1 MEDLLF
7 INACVRGP
15 RSRTL
20 PLARRF
26 LEMWQQKH
34 PEAVITERD
43 LCRDR
48 LLPQY
53 PEVLEERDTLWSAGK
68 LDDPIFAPAIQFAA
82 AGRIVIAA
90 PFWDLSF
97 PAILKIYL
105 ERISVTNI
113 TFGYDDLG
121 RSVGLCRAEKLLFI
135 TTRGG
140 DFSIP
145 EISWMEMGPVSW
157 RPCAP
162 CTAFPP
168 SSVSPPRGWTTSA
181 TTKRPSWPK
190 LSSRQRNWLR
200 PSDYRSA

>member
-7 INACVRGP
+7 INACVRGQK
-15 RSRTL
+15 SRTL
-20 PLARRF
+20 QLARRF
-26 LEMWQQKH
+26 LGAWQHAH

-48 LLPQY
+48 LSPQS
-53 PEVLEERDTLWSAGK
+53 PEVLEERDALWSAGK
-68 LDDPIFAPAIQFAA
+68 LDDPLFQPARQFAA

-113 TFGYDDLG
+113 TFGYDDLS
-121 RSVGLCRAEKLLFI
+121 RSVGLCIADKLLLI

-145 EISWMEMGPVSW
+145 EISWMEMGA
-157 RPCAP
+157 RQLEALCAMYGIP
-162 CTAFPP
+162 SFQCLTAQGLDDI
-168 SSVSPPRGWTTSA
+168 RNDKEA
-181 TTKRPSWPK
+181 ILAQAMDQAEK
-190 LSSRQRNWLR
+190 L
-200 PSDYRSA
+200 AETF

>member
-7 INACVRGP
+7 INACVRGQK
-15 RSRTL
+15 SRTL
-20 PLARRF
+20 QLARRF
-26 LEMWQQKH
+26 LGAWQHAH

-48 LLPQY
+48 LSPQY
-53 PEVLEERDTLWSAGK
+53 PEVLEERDALWSAGK
-68 LDDPIFAPAIQFAA
+68 LDDPLFQPARQFAA

-121 RSVGLCRAEKLLFI
+121 RSVGLCKADKLLLI

-145 EISWMEMGPVSW
+145 EISWMEMGA
-157 RPCAP
+157 RQLEALCAMYGISSFQ
-162 CTAFPP
+162 CLTAQGLDDI
-168 SSVSPPRGWTTSA
+168 RNDKTAIMAQAIGQA
-181 TTKRPSWPK
+181 EK
-190 LSSRQRNWLR
+190 L
-200 PSDYRSA
+200 AETF

>member
-1 MEDLLF
+1 MEGLLF

-20 PLARRF
+20 QLARRF

-53 PEVLEERDTLWSAGK
+53 PEVLEERDALWSAGK
-68 LDDPIFAPAIQFAA
+68 LDDPIFAPARQFAA

-145 EISWMEMGPVSW
+145 EISWMEMGA
-157 RPCAP
+157 RQLEALCAMYGIP
-162 CTAFPP
+162 SFQCLTAQGLDDI
-168 SSVSPPRGWTTSA
+168 RNDKTA
-181 TTKRPSWPK
+181 IMAQAIEQAEK
-190 LSSRQRNWLR
+190 L
-200 PSDYRSA
+200 AETF

>member
-7 INACVRGP
+7 INACVRGQK
-15 RSRTL
+15 SRTL
-20 PLARRF
+20 QLARRV
-26 LEMWQQKH
+26 LGAWQHAH

-48 LLPQY
+48 LSPQY
-53 PEVLEERDTLWSAGK
+53 PEVLEERDALWSAGK
-68 LDDPIFAPAIQFAA
+68 LDDPLFQPARQFAA

-121 RSVGLCRAEKLLFI
+121 RSVGLCKADKLLLI

-145 EISWMEMGPVSW
+145 EISWMEMGA
-157 RPCAP
+157 RQLEALCAMYGIP
-162 CTAFPP
+162 SFQCLTAQGLDDI
-168 SSVSPPRGWTTSA
+168 RNDKEA
-181 TTKRPSWPK
+181 ILAQAMDQAEK
-190 LSSRQRNWLR
+190 L
-200 PSDYRSA
+200 AETF

>member
-7 INACVRGP
+7 INACVRGQK
-15 RSRTL
+15 SRTL
-20 PLARRF
+20 QLARRF
-26 LEMWQQKH
+26 LGAWQHAH

-48 LLPQY
+48 LSPQY
-53 PEVLEERDTLWSAGK
+53 PEVLEERDTLWSTGK
-68 LDDPIFAPAIQFAA
+68 LDDPLFQPARQFAA
-82 AGRIVIAA
+82 ASRIVIAA

-121 RSVGLCRAEKLLFI
+121 RSVGLCKADKLLLI

-145 EISWMEMGPVSW
+145 EISWMEMGA
-157 RPCAP
+157 RQLEAL
-162 CTAFPP
+162 CTMYGIPSFQCLTAQGLDDIRNDKEAILAQAMDQAEKLAEAF
-168 SSVSPPRGWTTSA
+168 
-181 TTKRPSWPK
+181 
-190 LSSRQRNWLR
+190 
-200 PSDYRSA
+200 

>member
-7 INACVRGP
+7 INACVRGQK
-15 RSRTL
+15 SRTL
-20 PLARRF
+20 QLARRF
-26 LEMWQQKH
+26 LGAWQHAH

-48 LLPQY
+48 LSPQY
-53 PEVLEERDTLWSAGK
+53 PEVLEERDALWSAGK
-68 LDDPIFAPAIQFAA
+68 LDDPLFQPARQFAA

-121 RSVGLCRAEKLLFI
+121 RSVGLCKADKLLLI

-145 EISWMEMGPVSW
+145 EISWMEMGA
-157 RPCAP
+157 RQLEALCAMYGISSFQ
-162 CTAFPP
+162 CLTAQGLDDI
-168 SSVSPPRGWTTSA
+168 RNDKEA
-181 TTKRPSWPK
+181 ILAQAMDQAEK
-190 LSSRQRNWLR
+190 L
-200 PSDYRSA
+200 AETF

>member
-7 INACVRGP
+7 INACVRGQK
-15 RSRTL
+15 SRTL
-20 PLARRF
+20 QLARRF
-26 LEMWQQKH
+26 LGAWQHAH

-43 LCRDR
+43 LCLDR
-48 LLPQY
+48 LSPQY
-53 PEVLEERDTLWSAGK
+53 PEVLEERDALWSAGK
-68 LDDPIFAPAIQFAA
+68 LDDPLFQPARQFAA

-121 RSVGLCRAEKLLFI
+121 RSVGLCKADKLLLI

-145 EISWMEMGPVSW
+145 EISWMEMGA
-157 RPCAP
+157 RQLEALCAMYGIP
-162 CTAFPP
+162 SFQCLTAQGLDDI
-168 SSVSPPRGWTTSA
+168 RNDKEA
-181 TTKRPSWPK
+181 ILAQAMDQAEK
-190 LSSRQRNWLR
+190 L
-200 PSDYRSA
+200 AETF

>member
-7 INACVRGP
+7 INACVRGQK
-15 RSRTL
+15 SRTL
-20 PLARRF
+20 QLARRF
-26 LEMWQQKH
+26 LGAWQHAH

-48 LLPQY
+48 LSPQY
-53 PEVLEERDTLWSAGK
+53 PEVLEERDALWSAGK
-68 LDDPIFAPAIQFAA
+68 LDDPLFQPARQFAA

-121 RSVGLCRAEKLLFI
+121 RSVGLCKADKLLLI

-145 EISWMEMGPVSW
+145 EISWMEMGA
-157 RPCAP
+157 RQLEALCAMYGISSFQ
-162 CTAFPP
+162 CLTAQGLDDI
-168 SSVSPPRGWTTSA
+168 RNDKEA
-181 TTKRPSWPK
+181 ILAQAMDQAEK
-190 LSSRQRNWLR
+190 LAE
-200 PSDYRSA
+200 PF

>member
-7 INACVRGP
+7 INACVRGQK
-15 RSRTL
+15 SRTL
-20 PLARRF
+20 QLARRF
-26 LEMWQQKH
+26 LGAWQHAH

-48 LLPQY
+48 LSPQY
-53 PEVLEERDTLWSAGK
+53 PEVLEERDALWSAGK
-68 LDDPIFAPAIQFAA
+68 LDDPLFQPARQFAA

-113 TFGYDDLG
+113 TFGYDDLS
-121 RSVGLCRAEKLLFI
+121 RSVGLCIADKLLLI

-145 EISWMEMGPVSW
+145 EISWMEMGARQLEALCSMYGIPSFQ
-157 RPCAP
+157 CL
-162 CTAFPP
+162 TAQGLDDI
-168 SSVSPPRGWTTSA
+168 RNDKEA
-181 TTKRPSWPK
+181 ILAQAMDQAEK
-190 LSSRQRNWLR
+190 L
-200 PSDYRSA
+200 AETF

>member
-7 INACVRGP
+7 INACVRGQK
-15 RSRTL
+15 SRTL
-20 PLARRF
+20 QLARRF
-26 LEMWQQKH
+26 LGAWQHAH

-43 LCRDR
+43 PCRDR
-48 LLPQY
+48 LSPQY
-53 PEVLEERDTLWSAGK
+53 PEVLEERDALWSAGK
-68 LDDPIFAPAIQFAA
+68 LDDPLFQPARQFAA

-121 RSVGLCRAEKLLFI
+121 RSVGLCKADKLLLI

-145 EISWMEMGPVSW
+145 EISWMEMGA
-157 RPCAP
+157 RQLEALCAMYGIP
-162 CTAFPP
+162 SFQCLTAQGLDDI
-168 SSVSPPRGWTTSA
+168 RNDKEA
-181 TTKRPSWPK
+181 ILAQAMDQAEK
-190 LSSRQRNWLR
+190 L
-200 PSDYRSA
+200 AETF

>member
-7 INACVRGP
+7 INACVRGQK
-15 RSRTL
+15 SRTL
-20 PLARRF
+20 QLARRF
-26 LEMWQQKH
+26 LGAWQHAH

-53 PEVLEERDTLWSAGK
+53 PEVLEERDALWSAGK

-121 RSVGLCRAEKLLFI
+121 RSVGLCKADKLLLI

-145 EISWMEMGPVSW
+145 EISWMEMGA
-157 RPCAP
+157 RQLEALCAMYGISSFQ
-162 CTAFPP
+162 CLTAQGLDDI
-168 SSVSPPRGWTTSA
+168 RNDKEA
-181 TTKRPSWPK
+181 ILAQAMDQAEK
-190 LSSRQRNWLR
+190 L
-200 PSDYRSA
+200 AETF

>member
-7 INACVRGP
+7 INACVRGQK
-15 RSRTL
+15 SRTL
-20 PLARRF
+20 QLARRF
-26 LEMWQQKH
+26 LGAWQHAH

-48 LLPQY
+48 LSPQY
-53 PEVLEERDTLWSAGK
+53 PEVLEERDALWSAGK
-68 LDDPIFAPAIQFAA
+68 LDDPLFQPARQFAA

-121 RSVGLCRAEKLLFI
+121 RSVGLCKADKLLLI

-145 EISWMEMGPVSW
+145 EISWMEMGA
-157 RPCAP
+157 RQLEALCAMYGIP
-162 CTAFPP
+162 SFQCLTAQGLDDI
-168 SSVSPPRGWTTSA
+168 RNDKTA
-181 TTKRPSWPK
+181 IMAQAIEQAEK
-190 LSSRQRNWLR
+190 L
-200 PSDYRSA
+200 AETF

>member
-7 INACVRGP
+7 INACVRGQK
-15 RSRTL
+15 SRTL
-20 PLARRF
+20 QLARRF
-26 LEMWQQKH
+26 LEAWQHAH

-48 LLPQY
+48 LSPQY
-53 PEVLEERDTLWSAGK
+53 PEVLEERDALWSAGK
-68 LDDPIFAPAIQFAA
+68 LDDPLFQPARQFAA

-121 RSVGLCRAEKLLFI
+121 RSVGLCKADKLLLI

-145 EISWMEMGPVSW
+145 EISWMEMGA
-157 RPCAP
+157 RQLEALCAMYGISSFQ
-162 CTAFPP
+162 CLTAQGLDDI
-168 SSVSPPRGWTTSA
+168 RNDKEA
-181 TTKRPSWPK
+181 ILAQAMDQAEK
-190 LSSRQRNWLR
+190 L
-200 PSDYRSA
+200 AETF

>member
-7 INACVRGP
+7 INACVRGQK
-15 RSRTL
+15 SRTL
-20 PLARRF
+20 QLARRF
-26 LEMWQQKH
+26 LEAWQHAH
-34 PEAVITERD
+34 PKAVITERD

-48 LLPQY
+48 LSPQY
-53 PEVLEERDTLWSAGK
+53 PEVLEERDALWSAGK
-68 LDDPIFAPAIQFAA
+68 LDDPLFQPARQFAA

-121 RSVGLCRAEKLLFI
+121 RSVGLCKADKLLLI

-145 EISWMEMGPVSW
+145 EISWMEMGA
-157 RPCAP
+157 RQLEALCAMYGIP
-162 CTAFPP
+162 SFQCLTAQGLDDI
-168 SSVSPPRGWTTSA
+168 RNDKEA
-181 TTKRPSWPK
+181 ILAQAMDQAEK
-190 LSSRQRNWLR
+190 L
-200 PSDYRSA
+200 AETF

>member
-7 INACVRGP
+7 INACVRGQK
-15 RSRTL
+15 SRTL
-20 PLARRF
+20 QLARRF
-26 LEMWQQKH
+26 LGAWQHAH
-34 PEAVITERD
+34 PEAVITELD

-48 LLPQY
+48 LSPQY
-53 PEVLEERDTLWSAGK
+53 PEVLEERDALWSAGK
-68 LDDPIFAPAIQFAA
+68 LDDPLFQPARQFAA

-121 RSVGLCRAEKLLFI
+121 RSVGLCKADKLLLI

-145 EISWMEMGPVSW
+145 EISWMEMGA
-157 RPCAP
+157 RQLEALCAMYGISSFQ
-162 CTAFPP
+162 CLTAQGLDDI
-168 SSVSPPRGWTTSA
+168 RNDKEA
-181 TTKRPSWPK
+181 ILAQAMDQAEK
-190 LSSRQRNWLR
+190 L
-200 PSDYRSA
+200 AETF

>member
-7 INACVRGP
+7 INACVRGQK
-15 RSRTL
+15 SRTL
-20 PLARRF
+20 QLARRF
-26 LEMWQQKH
+26 LGAWQHAH
-34 PEAVITERD
+34 PEAVITELD

-48 LLPQY
+48 LSPQY
-53 PEVLEERDTLWSAGK
+53 PEVLEERDALWSAGK
-68 LDDPIFAPAIQFAA
+68 LDDPLFQPARQFAA

-121 RSVGLCRAEKLLFI
+121 RSVGLCKADKLLLI

-145 EISWMEMGPVSW
+145 EISWMEMGA
-157 RPCAP
+157 RQLEALCAMYGIP
-162 CTAFPP
+162 SFQCLTAQGLDDIRNDKEAIL
-168 SSVSPPRGWTTSA
+168 SQA
-181 TTKRPSWPK
+181 MDQAEK
-190 LSSRQRNWLR
+190 L
-200 PSDYRSA
+200 AETF

>member
-1 MEDLLF
+1 MSELLF
-7 INACVRGP
+7 VNACVRGE

-20 PLARRF
+20 TLARHF
-26 LEMWQQKH
+26 LAAYTQKH
-34 PEAVITERD
+34 LEVTVTERN
-43 LCRDR
+43 LMTDR
-48 LLPQY
+48 LEPQY

-68 LDDPIFAPAIQFAA
+68 LDDPVFAPARQFAA

-145 EISWMEMGPVSW
+145 EISWMEMGA
-157 RPCAP
+157 RQLEALCAMYGIP
-162 CTAFPP
+162 SFQCLTAQ
-168 SSVSPPRGWTTSA
+168 G
-181 TTKRPSWPK
+181 
-190 LSSRQRNWLR
+190 LDDIRN
-200 PSDYRSA
+200 DKTAIMAQAIEQAEKMAETF

>member
-1 MEDLLF
+1 MEGLLF

-20 PLARRF
+20 QLARRF

-68 LDDPIFAPAIQFAA
+68 LDDPIFAPARQFAA

-145 EISWMEMGPVSW
+145 EISWMEMGA
-157 RPCAP
+157 RQLEAL
-162 CTAFPP
+162 CTMYGIP
-168 SSVSPPRGWTTSA
+168 SFQCLTAQGLDDIRNDKTA
-181 TTKRPSWPK
+181 IMAQAIEQAEK
-190 LSSRQRNWLR
+190 L
-200 PSDYRSA
+200 AETF

>member
-20 PLARRF
+20 QLVRRF

-145 EISWMEMGPVSW
+145 EISWMEMGARQLEALCVMYGIPSFQ
-157 RPCAP
+157 CL
-162 CTAFPP
+162 TAQGLDDI
-168 SSVSPPRGWTTSA
+168 RNDKTAIMAQAIGQA
-181 TTKRPSWPK
+181 EK
-190 LSSRQRNWLR
+190 L
-200 PSDYRSA
+200 AETF

>member
-7 INACVRGP
+7 INACVRGQK
-15 RSRTL
+15 SRTL
-20 PLARRF
+20 QLARRF
-26 LEMWQQKH
+26 LGAWQHAH

-48 LLPQY
+48 LSPQY
-53 PEVLEERDTLWSAGK
+53 PEVLEERDALWSAGK
-68 LDDPIFAPAIQFAA
+68 LDDPLFQPARQFAA

-121 RSVGLCRAEKLLFI
+121 RSVGLCKADKLLLI

-145 EISWMEMGPVSW
+145 EISWMEMGA
-157 RPCAP
+157 RQLEAL
-162 CTAFPP
+162 CTMYGIP
-168 SSVSPPRGWTTSA
+168 SFQCLTAQGLDDIRNDKEA
-181 TTKRPSWPK
+181 ILAQAMDQAEK
-190 LSSRQRNWLR
+190 L
-200 PSDYRSA
+200 AETF

>member
-7 INACVRGP
+7 INACVRGQK
-15 RSRTL
+15 SRTL
-20 PLARRF
+20 QLARRF
-26 LEMWQQKH
+26 LGAWQHAH

-43 LCRDR
+43 LCQDR
-48 LLPQY
+48 LSPQY
-53 PEVLEERDTLWSAGK
+53 PEVLEERDALWSAGK
-68 LDDPIFAPAIQFAA
+68 LDDPLFQPARQFAA

-121 RSVGLCRAEKLLFI
+121 RSVGLCKANKLLLI

-145 EISWMEMGPVSW
+145 EISWMEMGA
-157 RPCAP
+157 RQLEALCAMYGIP
-162 CTAFPP
+162 SFQCLTAQGLDDI
-168 SSVSPPRGWTTSA
+168 RNDKEA
-181 TTKRPSWPK
+181 ILAQAMDQAEK
-190 LSSRQRNWLR
+190 L
-200 PSDYRSA
+200 AETF

>member
-20 PLARRF
+20 QLARRF

-34 PEAVITERD
+34 PEAVIAERD

-145 EISWMEMGPVSW
+145 EISWMEMGA
-157 RPCAP
+157 RQLEAL
-162 CTAFPP
+162 CTMYGIP
-168 SSVSPPRGWTTSA
+168 SFQCLTAQGLDDIRNDKTA
-181 TTKRPSWPK
+181 IMAQAIEQAEK
-190 LSSRQRNWLR
+190 L
-200 PSDYRSA
+200 AETF

>member
-1 MEDLLF
+1 M
-7 INACVRGP
+7 
-15 RSRTL
+15 
-20 PLARRF
+20 
-26 LEMWQQKH
+26 
-34 PEAVITERD
+34 
-43 LCRDR
+43 
-48 LLPQY
+48 
-53 PEVLEERDTLWSAGK
+53 LEERDTLWSAGK

-145 EISWMEMGPVSW
+145 EISWMEMGA
-157 RPCAP
+157 RQLEAL
-162 CTAFPP
+162 CTMYGIP
-168 SSVSPPRGWTTSA
+168 SFQCLTAQGLDDIRNDKTA
-181 TTKRPSWPK
+181 IMAQAIEQAEK
-190 LSSRQRNWLR
+190 L
-200 PSDYRSA
+200 AETF